1 MEDKMKSALL
11 YCGKIVLQVSAILFV
26 LAFFSKI
33 LAGDLSKNR
42 LSPSELVSY
51 SQFVHQIPE
60 PIGGLSA
67 ITNKI
72 SYPEIAGRARIQ
84 GDVYVRVF
92 VNEQGIVTN
101 TQIVKGLAGGCDE
114 AVLKAI
120 DNTRFSPALMD
131 NGMPVKAQTV
141 LRIRYRLYK

>member
-1 MEDKMKSALL
+1 MKSALL
-11 YCGKIVLQVSAILFV
+11 YCGKIVLQVSVILFV

-33 LAGDLSKNR
+33 LAGDLSKTR

-51 SQFVHQIPE
+51 SQYVHQIPE

-67 ITNKI
+67 ITTKI
-72 SYPEIAGRARIQ
+72 NYPEIAGRARIQ

-101 TQIVKGLAGGCDE
+101 TQLVKGLSGGCDE

-120 DNTRFSPALMD
+120 DNTRFAPALMND
-131 NGMPVKAQTV
+131 GTPVKAQTI